1 MAADEIAGVLR
12 EGAPCVGGYDVYDA
26 LEGLED
32 FRFEGLDAGCYV
44 FLAVLGV
51 RGGELGG

>member
-12 EGAPCVGGYDVYDA
+12 EGAACVGGYHVYDA

-51 RGGELGG
+51 GGGELGG